1 MEWGKN
7 VILQQ
12 KLKTMN
18 MKKLVMMMTALLMA
32 VTVKAQDAM
41 ILGENHAM
49 LRVKQGTRYLLLPVQ
64 EKEENAHIAVLDKQ
78 NEMVKRL
85 NVRLAVDKVDYLVP
99 LEIGNAQLLDIT
111 FHGDKRTTGAIKDFV
126 CWKEMKYSS
135 TFDTTNRERFRPLYH
150 HTPLYGWMND
160 PNGMFYKDGVWHL
173 YYQFNPYGSQW
184 ENMTWGHS
192 TSNDLMHWDAQPM
205 AIESD
210 WLGAIFSGSA
220 IVDKENTTGFGR
232 NAVVAMYTSAGAA
245 QTQSIA
251 YSADGGQTFTKYA
264 GNPVITFNAPDFRDP
279 KVFWHEPT
287 GKWIVVLAVGQEVQ
301 FYSSKNLKE
310 WKYESSFGR
319 EYGNHDGVWECPD
332 MLCFGEKWVLLLNIN
347 PGGPFGGSATQYFVG
362 RFDGHTFTCEDSP
375 SETKWM
381 DYGKDHYATVTF
393 HNAPEGRIVALPWM
407 SNWQYA
413 NQVPTQQ
420 FRSANGLPRDLGI
433 KTTGGETIL
442 TSIPS
447 KEVTAKRGKKVKQPT
462 EAFEIIIDVKG
473 TADIVLSNAKG
484 EQVTM
489 QYDAQK
495 QEFRMNR
502 TKSGDVSFSEAFP
515 CETTAPTYGSI
526 KQLRLFIDRC
536 SIEAFDAE
544 GKMAMTNLVFPS
556 EPYNTIKVKGGK
568 TTIYQIDN

>member
-1 MEWGKN
+1 
-7 VILQQ
+7 
-12 KLKTMN
+12 
-18 MKKLVMMMTALLMA
+18 MKRLMMMTALLMA
-32 VTVKAQDAM
+32 VTVKAQGPM
-41 ILGENHAM
+41 ILGDNHAM
-49 LRVKQGTRYLLLPVQ
+49 LRVKQGTKYLLLPVQ
-64 EKEENAHIAVLDKQ
+64 EKEENANIAVLDIR
-78 NEMVKRL
+78 NEMVQRL
-85 NVRLAVDKVDYLVP
+85 NVRLAVDKVDYFVP
-99 LEIGNAQLLDIT
+99 FEIRNGQLLDIT
-111 FHGDKRTTGAIKDFV
+111 FHADKRTTGAMKDFV
-126 CWKEMKYSS
+126 CWKEMKYSD
-135 TFDTTNRERFRPLYH
+135 TFDTTNRERFRPRYH

-160 PNGMFYKDGVWHL
+160 PNDMFYKDGVWHL
-173 YYQFNPYGSQW
+173 YYQYNPYGSQW
-184 ENMTWGHS
+184 ENMSWGHS
-192 TSNDLMHWDAQPM
+192 TSRDLIHWDAQPL

-220 IVDKENTTGFGR
+220 IVDKDHTTGFGR

-251 YSADGGQTFTKYA
+251 YSTDGGQTFTKYA

-287 GKWIVVLAVGQEVQ
+287 SKWMVVLAVGQEVQ

-362 RFDGHTFTCEDSP
+362 RFDGHTFTCEDNP

-420 FRSANGLPRDLGI
+420 FRSANGLPRDLDI
-433 KTTGGETIL
+433 KTIGGETIL

-447 KEVTAKRGKKVKQPT
+447 KEVMVLRGKKVKQPT
-462 EAFEIIIDVKG
+462 EACEIVIDMKSS
-473 TADIVLSNAKG
+473 TDIVLSNAKG

-489 QYDAQK
+489 HYDAQK
-495 QEFRMNR
+495 QEFKMDR

-515 CETTAPTYGSI
+515 CETAAPTFGSI

-544 GKMAMTNLVFPS
+544 GKMVMTNLVFPS

-568 TTIYQIDN
+568 TTIYQLDK